1 MNRVFFVVILLVG
14 LVSALGLGFAA
25 AQISTIPIN
34 GQFVS
39 ATGLP
44 IVDPDDVAAPSGSTQ
59 TNLEDYLKATEG
71 EQGPQGIYR
80 ALIYRKTD
88 NGNDDNPPPP
98 PGARDVLTGGLINV
112 ATGQVTL
119 PSGWEVW
126 STTIVTPEADKT
138 LWLREYRVNPARMT
152 GHIVPS
158 WSVAYELTGGAGLP
172 GPPGHSVQ
180 PAYCESSTTPG
191 KPVVNY
197 TSRGFSFSGGD
208 CRWSVDAP
216 DARNQIIW
224 LSLIVYDDHSYQQPV
239 PAAQVGTPVR
249 VGTNITL
256 VDLASYLRIP
266 EFETRVSGKLLPTV
280 GIGNNGDHLQ
290 VCLLYTSPS
299 PRDS

>member
-88 NGNDDNPPPP
+88 NGNDDNPAPP

-112 ATGQVTL
+112 ATGQVT
-119 PSGWEVW
+119 P
-126 STTIVTPEADKT
+126 
-138 LWLREYRVNPARMT
+138 
-152 GHIVPS
+152 
-158 WSVAYELTGGAGLP
+158 
-172 GPPGHSVQ
+172 
-180 PAYCESSTTPG
+180 
-191 KPVVNY
+191 
-197 TSRGFSFSGGD
+197 
-208 CRWSVDAP
+208 
-216 DARNQIIW
+216 
-224 LSLIVYDDHSYQQPV
+224 
-239 PAAQVGTPVR
+239 
-249 VGTNITL
+249 
-256 VDLASYLRIP
+256 
-266 EFETRVSGKLLPTV
+266 
-280 GIGNNGDHLQ
+280 
-290 VCLLYTSPS
+290 CLLYTSPS